1 MQFSHSALA
10 AWNLMTQISRF
21 SFEGFPSICFTWR
34 CRNSALPFSFV
45 RQKGTIMIRLESTLS
60 ALYGGFFCNYFIIY
74 AKGSAFATRAMF
86 ARAADEGTGLGS
98 LPSC

>member
-1 MQFSHSALA
+1 
-10 AWNLMTQISRF
+10 
-21 SFEGFPSICFTWR
+21 
-34 CRNSALPFSFV
+34 
-45 RQKGTIMIRLESTLS
+45 MIRLESTLS
-60 ALYGGFFCNYFIIY
+60 ALYGGFFCNYFITY